1 MPNSLAQAR
10 SRLDLRLLNLF
21 LPSHYA
27 RNEQSTQSI
36 FHTLLAKLAHNLP
49 FCSAMVHSIHTYTT
63 CFQLIIT
70 HSVSK
75 RIYKRLDTLVKK
87 AAYEGRR
94 RKKCDVE

>member
-36 FHTLLAKLAHNLP
+36 FHTLLAELAHNLLHTFLFCHGPFYSHIHNMLSINNNP
-49 FCSAMVHSIHTYTT
+49 FC
-63 CFQLIIT
+63 
-70 HSVSK
+70 
-75 RIYKRLDTLVKK
+75 
-87 AAYEGRR
+87 E
-94 RKKCDVE
+94 